1 MALFGFYLPRT
12 IKTSQISQIFN
23 PLFHYGGTLTT
34 HSIPKSR
41 DAKATKIRVARTQS
55 KPLHKQQQPTKSR
68 KGAEA
73 KPPTTIQSIRTN
85 LEVKRL
91 AGGGADALLPSA
103 ERAEVLRRPRHHGRV
118 EFYYD
123 PPLHL
128 AADGDIHEAPRV
140 FHLGRRRR
148 GRWFRAAALHYD
160 RLPQG
165 EVPENQTLDK

>member
-1 MALFGFYLPRT
+1 MPKQPKLELLEP
-12 IKTSQISQIFN
+12 N
-23 PLFHYGGTLTT
+23 PNRCTN
-34 HSIPKSR
+34 SRNPPKSR
-41 DAKATKIRVARTQS
+41 R
-55 KPLHKQQQPTKSR
+55 
-68 KGAEA
+68 GAGA